1 MNTEAMFYLLF
12 LVVGFIL
19 GRVGVKSDVS
29 NTNTLPTN
37 KKPNLSLL
45 NVYREREA
53 KKEQEKIEREMK
65 INLENVNNY
74 NGSAEGQQDI

>member
-1 MNTEAMFYLLF
+1 MFYLLF
-12 LVVGFIL
+12 LIVGFIL

-29 NTNTLPTN
+29 NTNTLPIN
-37 KKPNLSLL
+37 KKPNLNPL

-53 KKEQEKIEREMK
+53 KREQEKIEREMK

-74 NGSAEGQQDI
+74 NGSAEGQQDIQEVI